1 MADSQDSLDLAAEFF
16 VLRTPLLPFNELEAW
31 SAGLAAPGSGP
42 EGLEAALS
50 ADRERL
56 RDRLRAV
63 LERPAVRE
71 ALFVASPDFV
81 EGLEVWLRDPEGK
94 KGRRAEEAL
103 VRYFLRMTARATPFG
118 LFSAC
123 SVGGIGETSRLSLAG
138 RERYRRRT
146 RLDMDYL
153 FALAEDLERSPD
165 LRPSLRFRPN
175 SSLYAAAGRLRY
187 AESRLQGFARIHQ
200 LVAADENPY
209 LEEALRR
216 AHGGATPG
224 EIAQALVESDPDG
237 EIAIEE
243 AAGFAGELIDAQ
255 ILVSDLPPPVTGRE
269 PAEDLADQLAQYPA
283 TAALAER
290 LRQTRDALAELDA
303 GGVGGGAGGKAPERY
318 RSIAAALGELPARID
333 LQRLFQ
339 VDMIKPAPGSML
351 GPEVLAEIVRGLRLL
366 RRVAEAPRE
375 DSLAP
380 FRRDFLERYG
390 HGRAVPLTEALDE
403 EIGIGFRRSRAA
415 AAEGSPLLAGLIFP
429 AEPARQAVPG
439 AAWHEVLLAKLTGA
453 VAAGAL
459 EVEITDSDLAALPPD
474 RLPPQPDAFQVLA
487 ALAAPSPEAL
497 ARGDFKLLL
506 RNAFGPSGVRLLG
519 RFCDADAELLRHVED
534 HLHAEE
540 ALRPEAVF
548 AEIVHLPEGRVGN
561 ILWRPVLR
569 PYEIPYLG
577 RSGAPEERQ
586 LPLSDLRVTVTG
598 GEVVL
603 SSAHLGRRVIPR
615 LTSAHNFG
623 QGSLG
628 LYSFL
633 GSLQGQGTQE
643 VLIWS
648 WGALDTAPFLPRV
661 ASGRLVLSRAQW
673 RVGSKE
679 IERLTRAQGA
689 DRYRAVQMWR
699 AERRLPRWVLLLE
712 RDNELAVDLDNP
724 LAIDA
729 FLAVVRRNA
738 RADLAE
744 LFPGPDELCAT
755 GPEGRFFHELT
766 IPFVR
771 RRPHPPGPPLPSP
784 SLPPGDGGK
793 SSQVRRAF
801 PPGSEWLYA
810 KLYTGTATA
819 DRVLRESVAPLVR
832 QALAAGEADR
842 WFFLRF
848 GDPDWHL
855 RIRLHGDPRRLQ
867 EVVLPRFQETAAALL
882 ANGTVWRFQLDT
894 YDREIERY
902 GGPEGIELAEELF
915 HADSDAVLAIVE
927 GLEGIEGAEARWR
940 LALRGIDRLLT
951 DLGFA
956 GRDKLGLLKTMQESS
971 AREINAD
978 AGFIHQ
984 LAERLRRE
992 RRSLAGLLETGIE
1005 ADPADPLAP
1014 GIAALGERS
1023 RRLVPLVA
1031 ELQARERA
1039 GRLTAPLADL
1049 ALSLV
1054 HMFANRLLRS
1064 EGRAHEVVLYDF
1076 LYRLHLSR
1084 EAGERRR
1091 GLDRAAGDA

>member
-1 MADSQDSLDLAAEFF
+1 MPSQGPLDLAAEFF
-16 VLRTPLLPFNELEAW
+16 VLRTPLLPFDELEAW
-31 SAGLAAPGSGP
+31 SAGLAAPASGP
-42 EGLEAALS
+42 EGLEAALA

-56 RDRLRAV
+56 RERLRAV
-63 LERPAVRE
+63 IERPTVRE
-71 ALFVASPDFV
+71 ALFVASPNV
-81 EGLEVWLRDPEGK
+81 LEALEVWRRDPEGK

-123 SVGGIGETSRLSLAG
+123 SVGGIGGGSRLSLDG
-138 RERYRRRT
+138 LESYRRRT

-165 LRPSLRFRPN
+165 LRPGLRFRPN

-187 AESRLQGFARIHQ
+187 AESRIQGFARIHQ
-200 LVAADENPY
+200 LVAADENPFVA
-209 LEEALRR
+209 EALRR
-216 AHGGATPG
+216 AHGGAKPE
-224 EIAQALVESDPDG
+224 EIARALVESDPDG
-237 EIAIEE
+237 EIAVEE
-243 AAGFAGELIDAQ
+243 AAEFVGELIDAQ
-255 ILVSDLPPPVTGRE
+255 ILVSDLPPPVTGRD
-269 PAEDLADQLAQYPA
+269 PAEDLADQLAQHPPA
-283 TAALAER
+283 AALAER
-290 LRQTRDALAELDA
+290 LRETRDALADLDA
-303 GGVGGGAGGKAPERY
+303 AGVGGNAPECY

-339 VDMIKPAPGSML
+339 VDMIKPAAGSSL
-351 GPEVLAEIVRGLRLL
+351 GLDVLAEIARGLRLL
-366 RRVAEAPRE
+366 RRVAEVPRE
-375 DSLAP
+375 EALAS
-380 FRRDFLERYG
+380 FRRDFVERYG
-390 HGRAVPLTEALDE
+390 HGRAVPLAEALDE
-403 EIGIGFRRSRAA
+403 EIGVGFRRSRAA

-429 AEPARQAVPG
+429 AEPARQTVPD
-439 AAWHEVLLAKLTGA
+439 AAWHEVLLAKLTQA
-453 VAAGAL
+453 VATGAL
-459 EVEITDSDLAALPPD
+459 EIEITDGDLAALPPD
-474 RLPPQPDAFQVLA
+474 RLAPQPDAFQVLA
-487 ALAAPSPEAL
+487 ALAAPSPQAL

-519 RFCDADAELLRHVED
+519 RFCDADAGLLRHVED
-534 HLHAEE
+534 HLRAEE
-540 ALRPEAVF
+540 ALRPDAVF

-586 LPLSDLRVTVTG
+586 LPISDLLVSVTG

-603 SSAHLGRRVIPR
+603 SSARLGRRVIPR

-633 GSLQGQGTQE
+633 GALQGQGTRD

-661 ASGRLVLSRAQW
+661 ASGRLVLARAQW
-673 RVGSKE
+673 RVGPLE
-679 IERLTRAQGA
+679 VERLTPSQGA
-689 DRYRAVQMWR
+689 DRYRAVQEWR
-699 AERRLPRWVLLLE
+699 AGRRLPRWVLLLE

-729 FLAVVRRNA
+729 FLAVVRRNG

-771 RRPHPPGPPLPSP
+771 RREPSSIPAAVHRPAVPPVA
-784 SLPPGDGGK
+784 
-793 SSQVRRAF
+793 VRRAF

-819 DRVLRESVAPLVR
+819 DRVLRDAVAPLVR
-832 QALAAGEADR
+832 QALAGDADR

-855 RIRLHGDPRRLQ
+855 RVRLHGDPRRLQ
-867 EVVLPRFQETAAALL
+867 EKVLPRFQDAAAALL
-882 ANGTVWRFQLDT
+882 ADGVVWRFQLDT
-894 YDREIERY
+894 YDREVERY

-927 GLEGIEGAEARWR
+927 SLEGLEGADARWR
-940 LALRGIDRLLT
+940 LALRGIDQLLA

-956 GRDKLGLLKTMQESS
+956 GRDKLALLKTMQESS
-971 AREINAD
+971 AREVKAD
-978 AGFIHQ
+978 AGFVHQ
-984 LAERLRRE
+984 LAERLRQE
-992 RRSLAGLLETGIE
+992 RRALEILLEPE
-1005 ADPADPLAP
+1005 AGPWDPADPLAP
-1014 GIAALGERS
+1014 GLAALAERS
-1023 RRLVPLVA
+1023 RRLVPIAA

-1039 GRLTAPLADL
+1039 GRLTVPLADL

-1076 LYRLHLSR
+1076 LYRLQLARAARS
-1084 EAGERRR
+1084 EPRRR
-1091 GLDRAAGDA
+1091 GS